1 MDELENVVCDL
12 IKKAGGAKSADVAST
27 YAQAALTVATAL
39 EALARVRKTAG
50 GGGCGGV

>member
-1 MDELENVVCDL
+1 MDELEKAVCDL
-12 IKKAGGAKSADVAST
+12 ILKAATAKSADVAST
-27 YAQAALTVATAL
+27 YAQAALTVATVL